1 MANDET
7 LLRTELKKLR
17 AERKEIIEAY
27 GDMAQRHPMHVNIG
41 GLNPAAQRLY
51 YVRKSIAEIE
61 SVLRGPKP
69 QLVEKYGRKGKGGG
83 LLYDIMFGERRGMIG
98 RSEGSPPHYFY
109 VVENG
114 SITSDNHKTLGAA
127 VKAFEKGR

>member
-69 QLVEKYGRKGKGGG
+69 QL
-83 LLYDIMFGERRGMIG
+83 L
-98 RSEGSPPHYFY
+98 SS
-109 VVENG
+109 
-114 SITSDNHKTLGAA
+114 
-127 VKAFEKGR
+127 